1 VSGSP
6 PINLRYSLPLILLAA
21 LGLPARATIVGTG
34 TGTQNVTSPTDLSY
48 FNNIGYH
55 PFGSDTGGSV
65 VYLGSNN
72 GTYWAMSAG
81 HVVGGNTIPL
91 QWVFPN
97 VGTFNSVENSYVN
110 LNYQGVL
117 TDITVFQIDPNN
129 ADIANLAALPPV
141 HFGPQVSL
149 GTQVTMVGMGRD
161 RSPTLTHWKLADPSD
176 PENTMW
182 TVVANA
188 NQAQRHGYYYNLN
201 SFSKRWS
208 QNLVEPAVGNSPVG
222 VFDLPN
228 GVKIT
233 LFRTTFNQNGLAN
246 EGQVAPGDS
255 GGGVFAN
262 NRMVGM
268 PLYLADERHVI
279 SDQDPS
285 YPLYNNQPNP
295 PLGQP
300 YISAVF
306 GNDGYYANLPDY
318 VDQIASITGL
328 RPSIAGDAN
337 LDGVVDSADFKILND
352 HYGAAGGWMEGD
364 FNLNGRIDF
373 GDFQLLELNFGQLD
387 TVTST
392 VTTTQSLAF
401 ANVPEPASLI
411 LLALGAPLLMRRR
424 AL

>member
-6 PINLRYSLPLILLAA
+6 PFNLRYSLPLMLLAA

-72 GTYWAMSAG
+72 GTYWAMTAG
-81 HVVGGNTIPL
+81 HVEGGVPDAL
-91 QWVFPN
+91 QWIFPN
-97 VGTFNSVENSYVN
+97 VGTFNSVANSYVG
-110 LNYQGVL
+110 LNYQGPAS
-117 TDITVFQIDPNN
+117 DMIVFQIDPNN
-129 ADIANLAALPPV
+129 ASIANLAALPPV
-141 HFGPQVSL
+141 HFGPQVSV

-161 RSPTLTHWKLADPSD
+161 RSPTLTHWQLADPSD
-176 PENTMW
+176 PENTKW

-208 QNLVEPAVGNSPVG
+208 QNLVETVIGSSPVG
-222 VFDLPN
+222 VFDTP
-228 GVKIT
+228 GGKTV
-233 LFRTTFNQNGLAN
+233 LFRTSFSQNGLAN

-268 PLYLADERHVI
+268 PLYLADERNADLAA
-279 SDQDPS
+279 SDPFNTDPS
-285 YPLYNNQPNP
+285 PA
-295 PLGQP
+295 LGQP
-300 YISAVF
+300 FISAVF
-306 GNDGYYANLPDY
+306 GNDGYYASLPSY

-352 HYGAAGGWMEGD
+352 HYGATGGWMEGD

-387 TVTST
+387 TLTST
-392 VTTTQSLAF
+392 ITTTQSLAF
-401 ANVPEPASLI
+401 ANVPEPASLL
-411 LLALGAPLLMRRR
+411 LLALGAPLLARRHR
-424 AL
+424 RI